1 MGMFGNSLVGGA
13 FGGQI
18 KPLDE
23 PQMNYTQFQQ
33 QPAKKQAFFGQGGA
47 GRNIAG
53 YIGDAL
59 AQLGGLQPQF
69 APAMRDQREFQQR
82 MALDEQRRNAPQQ
95 VGNDLVVP
103 DGQGGF
109 KVVYQGQREQAPL
122 EIDRLADAA
131 GIPQDQRSTY
141 YRQALDNKVNPIQ
154 AVPYTDEAGNSGLQ
168 FIRPRSM
175 APNAPQGTPPGVTFT
190 PLPPQGGAGP
200 QAPRPFR

>member
-1 MGMFGNSLVGGA
+1 MGMFGKSLVGGA

-18 KPLDE
+18 APMEAPAD
-23 PQMNYTQFQQ
+23 NFSAFRQQ
-33 QPAKKQAFFGQGGA
+33 QPTQQGYAPPKRSFLDRLGLL
-47 GRNIAG
+47 
-53 YIGDAL
+53 GDVL
-59 AQLGGLQPQF
+59 TRTPITGSRLQ
-69 APAMRDQREFQQR
+69 D
-82 MALDEQRRNAPQQ
+82 DEQRAFQQYQMQQRQMQPQQ

-154 AVPYTDEAGNSGLQ
+154 AVPYTDESGNSGLQ

-175 APNAPQGTPPGVTFT
+175 APQQQGTPPDVTFT
-190 PLPPQGGAGP
+190 PLQGGAGP